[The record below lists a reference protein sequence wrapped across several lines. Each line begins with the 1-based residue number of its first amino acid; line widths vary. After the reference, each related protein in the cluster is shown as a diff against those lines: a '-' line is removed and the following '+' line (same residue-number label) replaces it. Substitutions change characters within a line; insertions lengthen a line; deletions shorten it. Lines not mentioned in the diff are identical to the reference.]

1 MRRYISLLLF
11 IGLAWG
17 QFQNPVTITAKV
29 NESVRP
35 GEFVNVELTAA
46 MDDEWHIYAL
56 KNPGDGP
63 IPTKISIRGDAL
75 TQQGKIIEPTP
86 IEKFDEG
93 FATVTRYH
101 AGTTTFSIPVQ
112 LDGNLEPGQIEVTA
126 TVMFQVCNASL
137 CYPPKEVT
145 VDVLI
150 IIPAYIAIF
159 DLSGNNVTLGVC
171 KALTERLRTELFNSR
186 YFKVIERGMMEEI
199 LNEQG
204 FHQTG
209 CTSDECIVEVGRL
222 IGVEQIV
229 GGSISKV
236 GRTYSVSARIVSI
249 ETGKILKT
257 ATYDFRGEIDDLLIS
272 GMKQIAI
279 QLAMK

>member
-1 MRRYISLLLF
+1 MIRYISLLLF

-17 QFQNPVTITAKV
+17 QENPVTITAKV
-29 NESVRP
+29 DESVRP

-46 MDDEWHIYAL
+46 MDDEWHIYAF
-56 KNPGDGP
+56 NARYA
-63 IPTKISIRGDAL
+63 PTSISISGDAIYEI
-75 TQQGKIIEPTP
+75 GKIIEPEP
-86 IEKFDEG
+86 IEKFEEG
-93 FATVTRYH
+93 FDMVTRQH
-101 AGTTTFSIPVQ
+101 AGNTRFLIPVH
-112 LDGNLEPGQIEVTA
+112 LKNNLKPGEYSLTA
-126 TVMFQVCNASL
+126 TIIYSVGNSTL
-137 CYPPKEVT
+137 LYPPKKVT

-204 FHQTG
+204 FQQTG

-236 GRTYSVSARIVSI
+236 GRTYSVSARIVSV

-257 ATYDFRGEIDDLLIS
+257 ATYDFKGEIDGLLTT
-272 GMKQIAI
+272 GMKKVAV
-279 QLAMK
+279 QLAN